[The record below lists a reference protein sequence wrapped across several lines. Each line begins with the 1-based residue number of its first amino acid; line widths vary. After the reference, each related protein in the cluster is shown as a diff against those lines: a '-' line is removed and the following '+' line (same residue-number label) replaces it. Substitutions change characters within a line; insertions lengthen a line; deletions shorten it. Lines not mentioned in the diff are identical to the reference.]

1 MSLVRSA
8 APGAAGFGV
17 RRANASL
24 PDCVHAAA
32 RGRGMGAHSR
42 SLLLLVA
49 APLVI
54 RAAGGARAAA
64 GLRRAAH
71 KATTAA
77 GTAKTPGTPT
87 PTQRVLDAMRLS
99 LQRWAKVETK
109 QGAQDYVRDIL
120 SPAKRGALGR
130 ILILNGRVFANN
142 EGGKVQQHLAMVAR
156 AVREKH
162 SKVKNVAYLHNSEA
176 SGTCIQDKQGN
187 LLPTTLIAKKY
198 SSKECGVLVPNPY
211 FGDLDH
217 WSNVAQLLEDASRKH
232 PYWKRDPRAFWRG
245 HIRWRNKD
253 CDHESGNIARFLGTL
268 LTLRHPDQFDVKVRH
283 LEEKKTLWSNASA
296 LHATKC
302 KDGTKHPFRGI
313 DDGLLGRLAEAQ
325 DVSWVDPVDYARYK
339 ILAHFP
345 GGTTG
350 SYSRNLNHLWA
361 TGSTVMIWDHPAQ
374 EHYYAGLEEGR
385 THLVFNAT
393 NAVDVARKI
402 TGNQRLARRLRD
414 GAAAVQK
421 ELVCADCLHG
431 FLLETLKAFR
441 AHFRTELALDDVAT
455 ARATLK
461 GVQCGDFVEYVSHG
475 VVEKIPPSNVKAGP
489 GEDQRCVDL
498 VSAAFQV
505 V

>member
-1 MSLVRSA
+1 
-8 APGAAGFGV
+8 
-17 RRANASL
+17 
-24 PDCVHAAA
+24 
-32 RGRGMGAHSR
+32 MGAPSR

-49 APLVI
+49 APLGVY
-54 RAAGGARAAA
+54 AAGGARAAA

-71 KATTAA
+71 KATTA
-77 GTAKTPGTPT
+77 GTAKKPSAGPT
-87 PTQRVLDAMRLS
+87 PAQRVLDAMRLS
-99 LQRWAKVETK
+99 LQRWDKVETK
-109 QGAQDYVRDIL
+109 RGAQDYVRNVL
-120 SPAKRGALGR
+120 AGPAKRGALGR

-142 EGGKVQQHLAMVAR
+142 EGGKVQQHLAMVSR
-156 AVREKH
+156 AVRERH

-176 SGTCIQDKQGN
+176 SGSCIQNKRGE

-198 SSKECGVLVPNPY
+198 SSNECGVLVPNPY

-217 WSNVAQLLEDASRKH
+217 WKAVARLLEDASRKH

-283 LEEKKTLWSNASA
+283 LEEKKTLWTNSTA

-302 KDGTKHPFRGI
+302 KDSPSKYPFRGVG
-313 DDGLLGRLAEAQ
+313 DLDGLIGRLSEAQ
-325 DVSWVDPVDYARYK
+325 DVAWVDPVDYAKYK

-393 NAVDVARKI
+393 NAVDVATKI
-402 TGNQRLARRLRD
+402 TGNQRLARRLRE
-414 GAAAVQK
+414 GAADVQR

-441 AHFRTELALDDVAT
+441 AHFSCGDALDDVAT

-461 GVQCGDFVEYVSHG
+461 GVECGDFVEYVSHG

-489 GEDQRCVDL
+489 GEDQACVDL
-498 VSAAFQV
+498 VAAAFKFV
-505 V
+505 

>member
-1 MSLVRSA
+1 M
-8 APGAAGFGV
+8 
-17 RRANASL
+17 
-24 PDCVHAAA
+24 
-32 RGRGMGAHSR
+32 R

-49 APLVI
+49 APLGVY
-54 RAAGGARAAA
+54 AAGGARAAA
-64 GLRRAAH
+64 GLRTAAH
-71 KATTAA
+71 RAVAA
-77 GTAKTPGTPT
+77 SGTAKTSSGPT

-99 LQRWAKVETK
+99 LRRWDKVETK
-109 QGAQDYVRDIL
+109 RGAQDYVRDIL

-130 ILILNGRVFANN
+130 ILILNGRVFANQ
-142 EGGKVQQHLAMVAR
+142 EGGKVQQHLAMVSR
-156 AVREKH
+156 AVRERH

-176 SGTCIQDKQGN
+176 SGSCIQDKQGN
-187 LLPTTLIAKKY
+187 LLPTTLVAKKY

-217 WSNVAQLLEDASRKH
+217 WSNVAQLLEAASRKH

-268 LTLRHPDQFDVKVRH
+268 LTLRHPDRFDVKVRH
-283 LEEKKTLWSNASA
+283 LEEKKALWSNSTA

-302 KDGTKHPFRGI
+302 KDSSSKYPFRVI
-313 DDGLLGRLAEAQ
+313 NDLDGLIGRLSEAQ

-393 NAVDVARKI
+393 NAVDFATKI

-421 ELVCADCLHG
+421 DLVCADCLHG

-441 AHFRTELALDDVAT
+441 AHFRTELALDDVET

-461 GVQCGDFVEYVSHG
+461 GVECGDFVEYVSHG

-489 GEDQRCVDL
+489 GEDQACVDL
-498 VSAAFQV
+498 VSAAFKFV
-505 V
+505 